1 MRKRRETTELKVVML
16 VGLALALLVGSSSG
30 ALQLPNVAGRRAVL
44 RNSAGLA
51 LLPLASHA
59 GGVPEG
65 MKTSESYTNLQQIS
79 PETTGT
85 LGAGTISSR
94 SRPVTGVVLLEDVQE
109 AGKKDAVRAR
119 EPQALSAE
127 RPGLSASAC

>member
-1 MRKRRETTELKVVML
+1 ML